1 MEVFWE
7 SGKHY
12 INVRHLYDCYKARTA
27 GASDY
32 SNATV
37 IQYMDSK
44 QQEPEDNGSKYCSYK
59 RYIDS
64 RPPLEHLPQELQA
77 LLTSLLE
84 IGLNV
89 IMVSCPISFTI

>member
-1 MEVFWE
+1 MEVFWK

-44 QQEPEDNGSKYCSYK
+44 QQEPEDNG
-59 RYIDS
+59 
-64 RPPLEHLPQELQA
+64 
-77 LLTSLLE
+77 
-84 IGLNV
+84 
-89 IMVSCPISFTI
+89 